1 MDVNLVD
8 KTMTQP
14 PGLWKVWLTA
24 VRPFAYTAS
33 VVPVLIGMAAAY
45 AAGYPPRWGLFALT
59 LLGVVSFHTVANL
72 LNDAVDFKRGL
83 DAEILPTSGAIVR
96 GWLTG
101 EQVARAARLFLVV
114 GILCGVALVWK
125 AGWVVLALGL
135 AGGILTVM
143 YTRTGF
149 CLKYAGWG
157 DPVIFAT
164 FSLLPLF
171 GTYWVQARAFSWL
184 PLLWSLP
191 AGSLAVAILHAN
203 NWRDLER
210 DRSAGCR
217 TVAGRLGPA
226 GLARYYRM
234 LILLPYGVVALA
246 LAMRAVAGM
255 PLAECPLAIAGVG
268 LSLPLAIGLART
280 ASQPAR
286 RAVLDSSTAQLHLL
300 AGLLLAGG
308 LAIPRLTG
316 WGG

>member
-1 MDVNLVD
+1 
-8 KTMTQP
+8 MTTP
-14 PGLWKVWLTA
+14 LPGFWKVWLTA

-59 LLGVVSFHTVANL
+59 LLGVVSFHTAANL
-72 LNDAVDFKRGL
+72 LNDAADFKRGL

-101 EQVARAARLFLVV
+101 AQVARAARLFLAAGV
-114 GILCGVALVWK
+114 LCGVALLWK

-135 AGGILTVM
+135 AGGILTVL

-171 GTYWVQARAFSWL
+171 GAYWVQARAFSWP

-191 AGSLAVAILHAN
+191 TGSLAVAILHAN
-203 NWRDLER
+203 NWRDLAR
-210 DRSAGCR
+210 DEAAGCR

-226 GLARYYRM
+226 GSARYYRV
-234 LILLPYGVVALA
+234 LILLPYGVVSLA
-246 LAMRAVAGM
+246 LAMRAAAGM
-255 PLAECPLAIAGVG
+255 ALAECPLAIALTA
-268 LSLPLAIGLART
+268 LSLPLALGLART
-280 ASQPAR
+280 ASRPER
-286 RAVLDSSTAQLHLL
+286 LAVLDSATAQIHLL
-300 AGLLLAGG
+300 AGLLLAAG